1 MSMKERLRTDLTAAM
16 KAREVTRVSTL
27 RMVLAAVMNAE
38 VAGDQAVTLTDE
50 QVVAVL
56 RSEAKK
62 RVEASEIF
70 AKAGRA
76 ESAAT
81 ESAEL
86 EIIETYLPAALD
98 DSDLASVISEE
109 IVALGATSM
118 KDMGAVVKAVRTRVG
133 AQADGA
139 KIAAMVKAAL
149 A

>member
-16 KAREVTRVSTL
+16 KAREATRVSTL

-38 VAGDQAVTLTDE
+38 VAGDEAVTLTDE
-50 QVVAVL
+50 QVAVL

-109 IVALGATSM
+109 IVALSATSM